1 MNILSGADM
10 YRVTPEFIMEY
21 VRDLD
26 RPDAE
31 AILISCGGIRSLEIV
46 AELERQIKKPVI
58 TSNQAMFWDTM
69 RLAGIKDKID
79 GYGMLLKDY

>member
-1 MNILSGADM
+1 M

-21 VRDLD
+21 VRDMD

-31 AILISCGGIRSLEIV
+31 AIVISCGGIRSLEIID
-46 AELERQIKKPVI
+46 ELERQIKKPVI

-69 RLAGIKDKID
+69 RLAGINDKID